1 MYVVADVFSRRG
13 NVCLILR
20 DKQKTVCRVC
30 FPFYRAF
37 DCRLDKI
44 DGDAL
49 ENLGNDFRYATG
61 NYRYDKDGR
70 ITLKNC
76 KGWVVARSNAKA
88 KALLRKQG
96 IKTAHDLDLI
106 RWFVAD
112 QCIKVQ
118 FDGEVHSVLEE
129 LVKGDLDKA
138 REMLIGCGE
147 VRKRKGMYEVI
158 LESEGR
164 LKEKA
169 YLTPDEFLAMPS
181 LFIDI
186 EVPLFMEGDH
196 TIRWVGCLYA
206 FGNQHEY
213 RIFTLNDIKGINCS
227 NLDLEN
233 LVIQRAGNEKEMIG
247 LVRDYILEKD
257 PFVVYV
263 YNAAFDLIELRDRG
277 DFRPGW
283 EKSKPSYQSRIK
295 FFERFKIRGRLII
308 DLLSWAKIALGF
320 LPDKKLDTAARYF
333 KIGKKGLN
341 YEELAECEKALIIGD
356 LEKGDIIT
364 RYLLE
369 DVEVLKR
376 LVETED
382 YRSYLDF
389 AFRVAP
395 FGPTLSKLMH
405 SHEALFDCI
414 KKEFYEREGRFFEE
428 VFRRTKYD
436 FESMKENKQKF
447 ARIFSGMFKLR
458 PGVYKSVF
466 LCYAPI
472 GIELTKELIKRYPKL
487 EKLLEIYKNAEDWR
501 ERYFLSLQL
510 YGACK
515 HLVDDYI
522 RAVFGKL
529 SHERFNR
536 RYFTSVRKV
545 NQILREFA
553 EKLEKAVL
561 YARGFYCIC
570 EKPSKEL
577 EVIPLRE
584 LRNVVITKKGIVYYI
599 DDKGV
604 FRGRRR
610 LEGELNECIMEVIN
624 YLADGKLREAALSA
638 FDWIDYFR
646 SGMPEEDSY
655 KVKEEVILRSKR
667 AFDYAERFLTELL
680 ETVFP
685 AKIVKMILG
694 ESTKVEELK
703 KILARKRIN
712 QRRFF

>member
-1 MYVVADVFSRRG
+1 MYIITDVFSRQG
-13 NVCLILR
+13 NVYLMLR
-20 DKQKTVCRVC
+20 NEEKTICKVC

-44 DGDAL
+44 NGKDLEKLGD
-49 ENLGNDFRYATG
+49 DFRYATG
-61 NYRYDKDGR
+61 DS
-70 ITLKNC
+70 
-76 KGWVVARSNAKA
+76 KGWVIARSNAKSR
-88 KALLRKQG
+88 ALLRKQG
-96 IKTAHDLDLI
+96 IKTAHDSDLI
-106 RWFVAD
+106 RWFTVN
-112 QCIKVQ
+112 QCMKVQ
-118 FDGEVHSVLEE
+118 FDDGVHSALEE
-129 LVKGDLDKA
+129 LVNGDLDKV
-138 REMLIGCGE
+138 RKMFRSYGYGE
-147 VRKRKGMYEVI
+147 LRKRKGMYEVV
-158 LESEGR
+158 LDSEGH

-169 YLTPDEFLAMPS
+169 YLTPDEFLSLPS

-186 EVPLFMEGDH
+186 EVPLFMDEDY

-206 FGNQHEY
+206 FGNQREY
-213 RIFTLNDIKGINCS
+213 RIFTLNDLCLK
-227 NLDLEN
+227 D
-233 LVIQRAGNEKEMIG
+233 VTIQKAGNEKE
-247 LVRDYILEKD
+247 LVKLVKEYILEKD
-257 PFVVYV
+257 PFVIYV
-263 YNAAFDLIELRDRG
+263 YNAAFDLVELRERG

-283 EKSKPSYQSRIK
+283 EKSKPGYQSRIK
-295 FFERFKIRGRLII
+295 FFERFKMRGRLII

-320 LPDKKLDTAARYF
+320 LPDKKLDTVARYF
-333 KIGKKGLN
+333 NIGKKELS
-341 YEELAECEKALIIGD
+341 YEELAACEKAVIGGDIEKGRAIVEYLLGD
-356 LEKGDIIT
+356 LE
-364 RYLLE
+364 LLE
-369 DVEVLKR
+369 KLIG
-376 LVETED
+376 TEH
-382 YRSYLDF
+382 YRRYLDF

-395 FGPTLSKLMH
+395 FGATLSKLMH

-414 KKEFYEREGRFFEE
+414 RKEFYEREGRFFEE
-428 VFRRTKYD
+428 VFRRTKND
-436 FESMKENKQKF
+436 FELIKENKQKF

-458 PGVYKSVF
+458 QGVYKSVF

-472 GIELTKELIKRYPKL
+472 GTELVRELTKRYPKL
-487 EKLLEIYKNAEDWR
+487 EKLLEMYKNAEDWR

-510 YGACK
+510 YGACR
-515 HLVDDYI
+515 HLVNDYI
-522 RAVFGKL
+522 MAIFGKL

-577 EVIPLRE
+577 EVIALRE

-599 DDKGV
+599 DDKRV

-610 LEGELNECIMEVIN
+610 LEGELNECIMEVIS

-638 FDWIDYFR
+638 FDWLDYFR